1 MFNKLYQ
8 DSISGDGIVTERGE
22 RKRRFL
28 YEGKTLNW
36 LVNRDLSLKALANGL
51 NNHFIGFKEGG
62 FLPLI
67 FININHQQ
75 QYVSY
80 LSYNH
85 VIRGQQLQLGGYE

>member
-8 DSISGDGIVTERGE
+8 DSISGDRIVAERGE
-22 RKRRFL
+22 RKRGFL
-28 YEGKTLNW
+28 CEEKGLYW
-36 LVNRDLSLKALANGL
+36 LINIKC
-51 NNHFIGFKEGG
+51 KEGE

-67 FININHQQ
+67 FININRQQ

-80 LSYNH
+80 LSCNH